1 MPPDSNAESEEVSSQ
16 SSQSDNE
23 PEPIVLSSDDSYIR
37 PNQSLGSPSVVY
49 RTSVAS
55 NTITESDIAAMFS
68 GSLSEDETDNTLS

>member
-1 MPPDSNAESEEVSSQ
+1 MPADSNAESEEVSSQ
-16 SSQSDNE
+16 SSQSYNE

-49 RTSVAS
+49 RTSVVS
-55 NTITESDIAAMFS
+55 NKITKSGIAAMFY